1 MRQET
6 KEEER
11 KKLSQQLTFFSSM
24 SIAVA
29 VAVYFF
35 TRELMTSLIS
45 MVAATIILMAN
56 SYFRKKLKQSARIKK
71 MEEIF
76 PDFLQLMS
84 SNLRAGI
91 TIDRAMLLSA
101 REEFFPLDKEILKT
115 GRDITTGK
123 NIEDS
128 LLAMSKRI
136 DSPKISKTILL
147 LISGIKSGGDVAT
160 LLEET
165 ASNMREKAF
174 LEKKASSSVLMYVI
188 FIFVAVAVAA
198 PALFGLSNL
207 LVDILSTLLAEVPT
221 TQSANMPFTMSSVS
235 ISTTFIFYFSL
246 TFIIVID
253 ILAALILGL
262 VSKGEEKQ
270 GIKYLVPM
278 VIISLIIFFAVK
290 FGLSGF
296 VKGMFP

>member
-1 MRQET
+1 
-6 KEEER
+6 
-11 KKLSQQLTFFSSM
+11 
-24 SIAVA
+24 
-29 VAVYFF
+29 
-35 TRELMTSLIS
+35 
-45 MVAATIILMAN
+45 
-56 SYFRKKLKQSARIKK
+56 
-71 MEEIF
+71 
-76 PDFLQLMS
+76 
-84 SNLRAGI
+84 
-91 TIDRAMLLSA
+91 
-101 REEFFPLDKEILKT
+101 
-115 GRDITTGK
+115 
-123 NIEDS
+123 
-128 LLAMSKRI
+128 
-136 DSPKISKTILL
+136 
-147 LISGIKSGGDVAT
+147 
-160 LLEET
+160 
-165 ASNMREKAF
+165 MREKAF